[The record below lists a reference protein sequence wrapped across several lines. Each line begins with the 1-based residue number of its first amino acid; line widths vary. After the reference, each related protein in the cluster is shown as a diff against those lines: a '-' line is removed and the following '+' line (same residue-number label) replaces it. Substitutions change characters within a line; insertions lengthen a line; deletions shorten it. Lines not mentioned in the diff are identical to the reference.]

1 MPVIVVGA
9 EKNFAA
15 LRPRVFS
22 GRVTG
27 DALREVTDAVAAA
40 NPHADLEKLEPG
52 TVLTIPDHPRISTRG
67 DLSLDDSTT
76 KQVLEGISNAG
87 AKALEQLMETAR
99 KTESEARAER
109 KRLAKALD
117 VKELDAAGRKDKA
130 LAAELKTAAE
140 AVAGEEAAA
149 KERAAALDEAR
160 AAWNSELKSLKSM
173 LA

>member
-27 DALREVTDAVAAA
+27 EALREVTDAVAAA

-87 AKALEQLMETAR
+87 AKALEELVATAR
-99 KTESEARAER
+99 KTESEATAER

-117 VKELDAAGRKDKA
+117 AKELDAAGRKDKA
-130 LAAELKTAAE
+130 LGAELKAAAE
-140 AVAGEEAAA
+140 AVAGEESAA
-149 KERAAALDEAR
+149 KERVAALDEAR
-160 AAWNSELKSLKSM
+160 AAWNSELKALKSM